1 MRYRVWEL
9 GITKMSKECVLK
21 SFNSI
26 KKDKTRSMGN
36 SNVKQKVTC
45 YQKGSGKALDG
56 VKICLHCY
64 VTLLICR
71 MEVII
76 VLTSESCED

>member
-45 YQKGSGKALDG
+45 Y
-56 VKICLHCY
+56 
-64 VTLLICR
+64 
-71 MEVII
+71 
-76 VLTSESCED
+76 